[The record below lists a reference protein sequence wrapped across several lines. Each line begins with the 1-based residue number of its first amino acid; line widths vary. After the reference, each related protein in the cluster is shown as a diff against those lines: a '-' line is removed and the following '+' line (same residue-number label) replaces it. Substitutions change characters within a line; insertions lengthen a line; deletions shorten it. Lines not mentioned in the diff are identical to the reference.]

1 MSTGWSVFVMALIVA
16 NIVGCFWL
24 LWGNRHVQIDPEAKG
39 GTTGHEYD
47 GIEELNNP
55 LPAWWT
61 WLFVGTIVFSVG
73 YFVLYP
79 GFGAWS
85 GTLGWSSAKETEDGL
100 AAAEA
105 KYGPLIDA
113 YLERPIP
120 ELAGDEKAVGMGSR
134 IFANRCATCH
144 GSDAR
149 GGRGYPNLTDDDWLH
164 GGAPE
169 TIVHTITNGRMGMMP
184 PFGPL
189 IGGDEGV
196 RNVTEYVLSLSGRE
210 HDAAAAQAGQTHFQT
225 ICMACHGM
233 DGTGNPLMGAPNLTD
248 DVWLHGG
255 TREDIA
261 RSLSEGITSQMPSH
275 SDILSPGRIH
285 LVASY
290 VYSLSNA
297 PERSAE

>member
-1 MSTGWSVFVMALIVA
+1 MSTGWSLFVIVLIVS
-16 NIVGCFWL
+16 NLVGCAWL
-24 LWGNRHVQIDPEAKG
+24 LWGNRHVQIDPRGKG
-39 GTTGHEYD
+39 DTTGHDFD

-61 WLFVGTIVFSVG
+61 WLFIGTSVFSLG

-79 GFGAWS
+79 GFGNYA

-105 KYGPLIDA
+105 KYGPIIDA

-120 ELAGDEKAVGMGSR
+120 ELARDERAVGMGGR

-149 GGRGYPNLTDDDWLH
+149 GGRGYPNLTDADWLH

-169 TIVHTITNGRMGMMP
+169 TIVHTITNGRNGIMP
-184 PFGPL
+184 PFAAA
-189 IGGDEGV
+189 IGGDPGV
-196 RNVTEYVLSLSGRE
+196 RQVTEYVLSLSGRE
-210 HDAAAAQAGQTHFQT
+210 HDAAEAEAGKAHFQL

-233 DGTGNPLMGAPNLTD
+233 DGKGNPLMGSPDLTD

-261 RSLSEGITSQMPSH
+261 SAVNVGIVSQMPAH

-290 VYSLSNA
+290 VFSLSNA
-297 PERSAE
+297 PERGN

>member
-1 MSTGWSVFVMALIVA
+1 MSTGWSLFVIVLIVS
-16 NIVGCFWL
+16 NLVGCAWL
-24 LWGNRHVQIDPEAKG
+24 LWGNRHVQIDPNEKG

-61 WLFVGTIVFSVG
+61 WLFIGTIVFSLG

-79 GFGAWS
+79 GFGNYA

-105 KYGPLIDA
+105 KYGPIIDA

-120 ELAGDEKAVGMGSR
+120 ELARDERAVGMGGR

-149 GGRGYPNLTDDDWLH
+149 GGRGYPNLTDADWLH

-169 TIVHTITNGRMGMMP
+169 TIVHTITNGRNGIMP
-184 PFGPL
+184 PFAAA
-189 IGGDEGV
+189 IGGDPGV
-196 RNVTEYVLSLSGRE
+196 RQVTEYVLSLSGRE
-210 HDAAAAQAGQTHFQT
+210 HDAAEAEAGKAHFQL

-233 DGTGNPLMGAPNLTD
+233 DGKGNPLMGSPDLTD

-261 RSLSEGITSQMPSH
+261 SAVNVGIVSQMPAH

-290 VYSLSNA
+290 VFSLSNA
-297 PERSAE
+297 PERGN